1 MYHKRF
7 KPAALWSDGFVS
19 SEPLACTIDTTVT
32 PQLLAEVAQAHAL
45 GRRLFIG
52 TTNLD
57 TGRLVIWDMGAIA
70 SRGTPDSLVL
80 YRKIVLASA
89 SPPGFFPP
97 VRIDVTVNGQTF
109 TELHVDGGTTAQV
122 FFRSSMIEIERA
134 EFAEGRRPLAGS
146 SVYVIIAGKSFP
158 DPKCVD
164 DRALKIAGRSLG
176 ALTYAQTHNDLVR
189 IYTLTLVTGMNF
201 RVATIPQD
209 WPIHE
214 DSMVFDQA
222 AMGSLFERGH
232 QWALAGHQWVDHPP
246 VLDASEQSIPRSGT
260 QFAAPLP
267 GLAPAG

>member
-1 MYHKRF
+1 M
-7 KPAALWSDGFVS
+7 S

-164 DRALKIAGRSLG
+164 DRA
-176 ALTYAQTHNDLVR
+176 
-189 IYTLTLVTGMNF
+189 
-201 RVATIPQD
+201 
-209 WPIHE
+209 
-214 DSMVFDQA
+214 
-222 AMGSLFERGH
+222 
-232 QWALAGHQWVDHPP
+232 
-246 VLDASEQSIPRSGT
+246 
-260 QFAAPLP
+260 
-267 GLAPAG
+267 